1 MVTNSAIYAVRFEEK
16 IQMPAGMK
24 EIIARLRTIPA
35 AYRPIRTIRPKYVAK
50 RREDAENW
58 RSRVLVECVR
68 RIRETADPQYDE
80 MFGIFNKITIQTMD
94 KLSADAIVILKSQD
108 ENFRLR
114 VSTLMFDKAI
124 RGSAY
129 AAVMADLALKL
140 NNAIPEISEDLETH
154 VQMFGTLYDMSGT
167 LTFPRLSEPGFE
179 DKIVAW
185 AKQKDVRRGYARFL
199 THLFSRELVSGQ
211 ALQESM
217 KKVITDLNDTV
228 TQPKSGQSEENVT
241 QFADFLFEIARLL
254 KPTAIELRGLIASS
268 VGTILEK
275 PRGDFPSLNMR
286 SRFKLED
293 TVKCVKAC

>member
-1 MVTNSAIYAVRFEEK
+1 MVTSSAIYAARFEEK
-16 IQMPAGMK
+16 IQMPSGMK
-24 EIIARLRTIPA
+24 ETIARLRTIPA
-35 AYRPIRTIRPKYVAK
+35 AYRPVRAIRPKYVAK

-68 RIRETADPQYDE
+68 RIRETADPHYDE

-94 KLSADAIVILKSQD
+94 KLSGEAIIIMKSQD

-114 VSTLMFDKAI
+114 VSTLLFDKAI

-129 AAVMADLALKL
+129 ASVMADLALKL
-140 NNAIPEISEDLETH
+140 NAVIPEISEDLETH

-167 LTFPRLSEPGFE
+167 LTFPKLSEPGFE

-217 KKVITDLNDTV
+217 KKVITDLNDTI
-228 TQPKSGQSEENVT
+228 TQPKSEQSEENVT
-241 QFADFLFEIARLL
+241 QFADFLYEIARLL

-268 VGTILEK
+268 VGSVLEK
-275 PRGDFPSLNMR
+275 PRLDFPSLNMR